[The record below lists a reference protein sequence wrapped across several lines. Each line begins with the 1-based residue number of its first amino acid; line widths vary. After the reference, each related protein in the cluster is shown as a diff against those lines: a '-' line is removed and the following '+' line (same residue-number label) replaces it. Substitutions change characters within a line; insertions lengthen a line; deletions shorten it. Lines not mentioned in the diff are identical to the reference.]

1 MRPTLLLLSL
11 SLLAPLPAA
20 EKPAAPAPAATAAA
34 KLAPGTY
41 VGSWRAQ
48 DESTG
53 TLRLKFTQGA
63 DQKWQA
69 EAMFTYEGAEVPT
82 ATKAFK
88 LEGGRVELT
97 FSWEVQG
104 VNASSTLKG
113 EIQAGTLS
121 GTYQSTV
128 NEAASSGRWTV
139 SLQPAKS

>member
-11 SLLAPLPAA
+11 TLLAPLPAA
-20 EKPAAPAPAATAAA
+20 EKPNAPAAAAA
-34 KLAPGTY
+34 ATLAPGTY

-53 TLRLKFTQGA
+53 TLRLKFSQGA

-113 EIQAGTLS
+113 EIQAGSLS

-139 SLQPAKS
+139 ALQPAKS

>member
-1 MRPTLLLLSL
+1 MLPALLLLGL

-20 EKPAAPAPAATAAA
+20 EKPAAPAATTAAT
-34 KLAPGTY
+34 LAPGTY
-41 VGSWRAQ
+41 LGSWRAQ

-53 TLRLKFTQGA
+53 TLRLKFSQGA

-82 ATKAFK
+82 ATKVLK

-128 NEAASSGRWTV
+128 NESASSGRWTV

>member
-20 EKPAAPAPAATAAA
+20 EKPAAAAA
-34 KLAPGTY
+34 AASLAAGTY

-48 DESTG
+48 DDSTG
-53 TLRLKFTQGA
+53 NLRLKFSQGA
-63 DQKWQA
+63 DQQWKA
-69 EAMFTYEGAEVPT
+69 EATFTYEGAEVPT
-82 ATKAFK
+82 ATKALK

-128 NEAASSGRWTV
+128 NEAASAGRWTV

>member
-20 EKPAAPAPAATAAA
+20 EKPAAPSVAAAATLAA
-34 KLAPGTY
+34 GTY

-53 TLRLKFTQGA
+53 TLRLKFSQGA

-82 ATKAFK
+82 ATKVLK

>member
-11 SLLAPLPAA
+11 SLLAPLHAA
-20 EKPAAPAPAATAAA
+20 EKPAAPAAAA
-34 KLAPGTY
+34 AASLAAGTY

-53 TLRLKFTQGA
+53 NLRLKFSRGA
-63 DQKWQA
+63 DQQWKA
-69 EAMFTYEGAEVPT
+69 EATFTYEGAEVPT
-82 ATKAFK
+82 ATKTLK

-128 NEAASSGRWTV
+128 NEAASAGRWTV

>member
-20 EKPAAPAPAATAAA
+20 EKPAAPAAAAAATLAA
-34 KLAPGTY
+34 GTY

-48 DESTG
+48 DDSTG
-53 TLRLKFTQGA
+53 NLRLKFSQGA
-63 DQKWQA
+63 DHQWKA
-69 EAMFTYEGAEVPT
+69 EATFTYEGAEVPT
-82 ATKAFK
+82 ATKTLK
-88 LEGGRVELT
+88 LESGRVELT

-128 NEAASSGRWTV
+128 NEAASAGRWTV

>member
-11 SLLAPLPAA
+11 SLLTPLPAA
-20 EKPAAPAPAATAAA
+20 DKPAAPAAAAAAT
-34 KLAPGTY
+34 LAPGTY
-41 VGSWRAQ
+41 FGLWRAQ

-53 TLRLKFTQGA
+53 NLRLKFFQGA

-69 EAMFTYEGAEVPT
+69 EATFTYEGAEVPT
-82 ATKAFK
+82 ATKTLK

>member
-1 MRPTLLLLSL
+1 MRPTLLLLIL
-11 SLLAPLPAA
+11 TLLAPLTAA
-20 EKPAAPAPAATAAA
+20 EKPTAPAAAAA
-34 KLAPGTY
+34 ATLAPGTY

-53 TLRLKFTQGA
+53 TLRLKFSQGA

-113 EIQAGTLS
+113 EIQAGSLS

-139 SLQPAKS
+139 ALQPAKS

>member
-1 MRPTLLLLSL
+1 MRPTLLLLGL
-11 SLLAPLPAA
+11 SLLAPLFAA
-20 EKPAAPAPAATAAA
+20 EKPAAPAPTAAA
-34 KLAPGTY
+34 ATLAPGTY

-53 TLRLKFTQGA
+53 TLRLKFSQGT

-82 ATKAFK
+82 ATKVLK

-113 EIQAGTLS
+113 EIQAGSLS

-139 SLQPAKS
+139 ALQPAKS

>member
-11 SLLAPLPAA
+11 SLLASLPAA
-20 EKPAAPAPAATAAA
+20 EKPAAPATAAA
-34 KLAPGTY
+34 ATLAAGTY

-53 TLRLKFTQGA
+53 NLRLKFSQGA
-63 DQKWQA
+63 DQQWKA
-69 EAMFTYEGAEVPT
+69 EATFTYEGAEVPT
-82 ATKAFK
+82 ATKTLK

-128 NEAASSGRWTV
+128 NEAASAGRWTV

>member
-11 SLLAPLPAA
+11 SLLAPLSAA
-20 EKPAAPAPAATAAA
+20 ERPAAAPAAAA
-34 KLAPGTY
+34 KATLAAGTY
-41 VGSWRAQ
+41 TGSWRAQ

-53 TLRLKFTQGA
+53 KLRLKFSQGA

-82 ATKAFK
+82 ATKVLK
-88 LEGGRVELT
+88 VEGGRVELT

-121 GTYQSTV
+121 GTYESTV
-128 NEAASSGRWTV
+128 NEAASAGRWKV
-139 SLQPAKS
+139 DLQPAKS

>member
-20 EKPAAPAPAATAAA
+20 EKPAAPAAAAAAT
-34 KLAPGTY
+34 LAPGTY

-53 TLRLKFTQGA
+53 KLRLTFSQGA

-69 EAMFTYEGAEVPT
+69 QAMFTYEDAEVPT
-82 ATKAFK
+82 ATKALK

>member
-1 MRPTLLLLSL
+1 MRPTLLLLTL
-11 SLLAPLPAA
+11 SLLAPVTAA
-20 EKPAAPAPAATAAA
+20 ERPATAPAAAANA
-34 KLAPGTY
+34 TLTPGTY
-41 VGSWRAQ
+41 TGSWRAQ

-53 TLRLKFTQGA
+53 NLRLKFSQSA

-69 EAMFTYEGAEVPT
+69 EAMFTYDGAEVPT
-82 ATKAFK
+82 ATKALK
-88 LEGGRVELT
+88 IEGGRVELT

-139 SLQPAKS
+139 ALQPAKS

>member
-11 SLLAPLPAA
+11 SLFAPLPAA
-20 EKPAAPAPAATAAA
+20 EKPAAPAAAAAATLAA
-34 KLAPGTY
+34 GTY

-53 TLRLKFTQGA
+53 NLRLKFSQGA
-63 DQKWQA
+63 DQQWKA
-69 EAMFTYEGAEVPT
+69 EATFTYEGAEVPT
-82 ATKAFK
+82 ATKTLK

-104 VNASSTLKG
+104 VNASTTLKG

-128 NEAASSGRWTV
+128 NGAASAGRWTV

>member
-11 SLLAPLPAA
+11 SLLTPLPAA
-20 EKPAAPAPAATAAA
+20 DKPAAPAAAAAAAT
-34 KLAPGTY
+34 LAPGTY

-53 TLRLKFTQGA
+53 NLRLKFSQGA
-63 DQKWQA
+63 DQQWKA
-69 EAMFTYEGAEVPT
+69 EATFTYEGAEVPT
-82 ATKAFK
+82 ATKTLK

-128 NEAASSGRWTV
+128 NEAASAGRWTV

>member
-11 SLLAPLPAA
+11 SLLAPVAAAERPAA
-20 EKPAAPAPAATAAA
+20 ASAA
-34 KLAPGTY
+34 KATLAAGTY
-41 VGSWRAQ
+41 TGSWRAQ

-53 TLRLKFTQGA
+53 KLRLKFSQGA

-82 ATKAFK
+82 ATKVLK
-88 LEGGRVELT
+88 VEGGRVELT

-139 SLQPAKS
+139 ALQPAKS

>member
-20 EKPAAPAPAATAAA
+20 EKPAAPAAAAAATLAA
-34 KLAPGTY
+34 GTY

-53 TLRLKFTQGA
+53 NLRLKFSQGA
-63 DQKWQA
+63 DQQWKA
-69 EAMFTYEGAEVPT
+69 EATFTYEGAEVPT
-82 ATKAFK
+82 ATKTLK

-113 EIQAGTLS
+113 EVQAGSLS

-128 NEAASSGRWTV
+128 NEAASAGRWSV
-139 SLQPAKS
+139 ALQPAKS

>member
-1 MRPTLLLLSL
+1 MRHTLLLLSL
-11 SLLAPLPAA
+11 SLFAPLDAA
-20 EKPAAPAPAATAAA
+20 EKPATTAAA
-34 KLAPGTY
+34 ATLAPGTY

-53 TLRLKFTQGA
+53 TLRLKFSQGA

-69 EAMFTYEGAEVPT
+69 EAMFTFEGAEVPT
-82 ATKAFK
+82 ATKTFK

-113 EIQAGTLS
+113 EIQAGSLS

-139 SLQPAKS
+139 TLQPPKS

>member
-20 EKPAAPAPAATAAA
+20 EKPAAPAAAAAATLAA
-34 KLAPGTY
+34 GTY

-53 TLRLKFTQGA
+53 NLRLKFSQGA
-63 DQKWQA
+63 DQQWQA
-69 EAMFTYEGAEVPT
+69 EAMFTYEGAEIPT
-82 ATKAFK
+82 ATKVLK

-113 EIQAGTLS
+113 EVQAGSLS

-128 NEAASSGRWTV
+128 NEAASAGRWSV
-139 SLQPAKS
+139 ALQPAKS

>member
-20 EKPAAPAPAATAAA
+20 EKPAAPVAAATAT
-34 KLAPGTY
+34 LAPGTY

-53 TLRLKFTQGA
+53 TLRLKFSQGA

-82 ATKAFK
+82 ATKALK

-113 EIQAGTLS
+113 EIQAGSLS